1 MEDNMDLVIFGTG
14 INAQRAI
21 HFLEK
26 RYNILWCVDNNES
39 KTGKYI
45 DKYIIKSVQSLKNYK
60 GYIVICAVNYTYEIV
75 KQLEELGI
83 DRLHMLSLVCT
94 YADGAYNFDVYPIE
108 KTNYYICDQVLQ
120 QYDLLKRT
128 EKNNTRKVLIFAK
141 FYSVYTKQLVD
152 NLHARYPDMELGIL
166 TSASETKDMIDN
178 QSIAHIYYF
187 ETMQDLYN
195 ILCKLPQYDV
205 AQLLWIEEIWVY
217 FTEEIR
223 AKFNRLNLCVGG
235 SDFYRASR
243 DDLMHKKKLIDVA
256 DNISAET
263 TQTIED
269 FAGFYGIDIA
279 KMKLIPFGLEV
290 INHID
295 GIDVSQNRI
304 RERFGI
310 PSGKVIVTCGHNA
323 IQAHQHLKL
332 IECLKNVSKE
342 IMDKVVFV
350 FPMTYP
356 SGRDE
361 YINQVRQKLQE
372 YSLPYRI
379 LTDFMDFDSMAQY
392 ALISDVMIH
401 VQTTDQLSSSMLEEM
416 YTGSVIIAGEWLPY
430 KMLHDSNIYFLDA
443 KSIEDAVNKAEMVV
457 AHLDDYRAR
466 CAGNKEIIWK
476 NHSWDSLISRWHEL
490 ME

>member
-1 MEDNMDLVIFGTG
+1 MDVVIFGTG

-21 HFLEK
+21 HYIEK
-26 RYNILWCVDNNES
+26 RYNILWCVDNNKS
-39 KTGKYI
+39 KIGKYV
-45 DKYIIKSVQSLKNYK
+45 DKYIVRSVQSLHTYK
-60 GYIVICAVNYTYEIV
+60 GYIIIIAANCTYEIV

-83 DRLHMLSLVCT
+83 DRRHMLSLVCT
-94 YADGAYNFDVYPIE
+94 YAEGDYNFDIYPIR
-108 KTNYYICDQVLQ
+108 KRKFIICDKVLQ
-120 QYDLLKRT
+120 QYDLLKRA
-128 EKNNTRKVLIFAK
+128 EKDNTRRILVFAK
-141 FYSVYTKQLVD
+141 FYSVYTKQLVE
-152 NLHARYPDMELGIL
+152 NLHASYPEIELSIL

-178 QSIAHIYYF
+178 QCVAHIYYF

-243 DDLMHKKKLIDVA
+243 EDLLYKKKLIDVA

-269 FAGFYGIDIA
+269 FTEFYGIDIA
-279 KMKLIPFGLEV
+279 KMKLLPFGLEV

-295 GIDVSQNRI
+295 EIDISKNKI
-304 RERFGI
+304 RERYGI
-310 PSGKVIVTCGHNA
+310 PVGKIIVTCGHNA

-342 IMDKVVFV
+342 IMEKIVFV

-361 YINQVRQKLQE
+361 YINRVRQKLQE
-372 YSLPYRI
+372 YSLPHKI

-401 VQTTDQLSSSMLEEM
+401 VQTTDQLSSTMLEEM
-416 YTGSVIIAGEWLPY
+416 YTGSVVIAGNWLPY
-430 KMLHDSNIYFLDA
+430 KMLHDRNIYFLDA
-443 KSIEDAVNKAEMVV
+443 KSIEDAVNKMEMVV
-457 AHLDDYRAR
+457 MNIDTYKDK

-476 NHSWDSLISRWHEL
+476 NHSWDSLISSWYEL
-490 ME
+490 IN

>member
-1 MEDNMDLVIFGTG
+1 MDVVIFGTG
-14 INAQRAI
+14 LNAKRTVGYLQR
-21 HFLEK
+21 K
-26 RYNILWCVDNNES
+26 YNILWYVDNNEKRVGS
-39 KTGKYI
+39 KIEGYM
-45 DKYIIKSVQSLKNYK
+45 IKSPVSLKTY
-60 GYIVICAVNYTYEIV
+60 GGMVIVIAQNHVYEIV
-75 KQLEELGI
+75 NQLYEMGI
-83 DRLHMLSLVCT
+83 CQSRIMTMFCIGAKDT
-94 YADGAYNFDVYPIE
+94 YLMDVYPIE

-152 NLHARYPDMELGIL
+152 NLHARYPDMELSIL

-310 PSGKVIVTCGHNA
+310 PLGKVIVTCGDNA